1 MNLEQGLVLS
11 LVGIGIGI
19 AAGFGL
25 TRFLGNLLFEVKPQ
39 DPLTFVAV
47 SLVMMA
53 VALLSCYVPA
63 RRATK
68 VDPAT
73 LLRTE

>member
-1 MNLEQGLVLS
+1 VLS
-11 LVGIGIGI
+11 LVGIGIGVG
-19 AAGFGL
+19 AGLGL
-25 TRFLGNLLFEVKPQ
+25 TRFLSNLLFEVKPQ

-63 RRATK
+63 RRATT
-68 VDPAT
+68 VDPVT
-73 LLRTE
+73 VLRTE